1 MADNLKPYDPNKGF
15 ISFRL
20 NPDAIKEALIEQ
32 VPYNRTLRYIYNNPE
47 GDIRETAKFAAS
59 ETPILGSLL
68 AGEPVDAAKEAFLLG
83 MPVKSTKALNK
94 INPNSEIGLATGY
107 GNDMFLVKSPRSR
120 KTKAY
125 NIDDETGN
133 IVRNKSY
140 DGELI
145 DVSRGTTDLA
155 GFNQMI
161 NNSNKLHE
169 LRNKLSF
176 GPYKTPVGEVNADV
190 GVPRYTDLI
199 DGKPRLIF
207 ESEGPIGKKY
217 TAYNEIQDR
226 IDEASKAKLRKNEEI
241 KWILSRNKDTDRL
254 SSGRVHDVVIYNN
267 NTGKFRDIGSNT
279 SLNPGGF
286 STWDS
291 DVIFKDIPDKNIH
304 ARDMKYLQ
312 SDINVRNAGVDF
324 TRYPDD
330 FIEFNTRDPEK
341 YQIDYDNLYNQYYNA
356 LYGPYYQDIIKPSVG
371 YNGYKRDNDW

>member
-1 MADNLKPYDPNKGF
+1 MAEELKPYNPNKGF

-32 VPYNRTLRYIYNNPE
+32 VPYNRTLRHIYNNPD
-47 GDIRETAKFAAS
+47 GDIIETAKIAAY

-68 AGEPVDAAKEAFLLG
+68 SGEPIDAAKEAFLLG
-83 MPVKSTKALNK
+83 MPVKSTKALNR

-107 GNDMFLVKSPRSR
+107 GNDMFFVKSPGSR

-125 NIDDETGN
+125 GIDEETGN
-133 IVRNKSY
+133 IVRNKAY
-140 DGELI
+140 DGETI
-145 DVSRGTTDLA
+145 DASRGTTDLA

-161 NNSNKLHE
+161 NNSNKLNE

-176 GPYKTPVGEVNADV
+176 GPYKTPVGVVNADV
-190 GVPRYTDLI
+190 GIPRYTAEI

-241 KWILSRNKDTDRL
+241 KWMLSRNKDTDRL
-254 SSGRVHDVVIYNN
+254 SSGKVNDVVIYNK
-267 NTGKFRDIGSNT
+267 NTGKFRNIGSNT
-279 SLNPGGF
+279 PLNPQAF
-286 STWDS
+286 RTWDS

-304 ARDMKYLQ
+304 ARDMKDLQ
-312 SDINVRNAGVDF
+312 SDINVRNAGGDF

-356 LYGPYYQDIIKPSVG
+356 LYGPYYQDIIKPSIG
-371 YNGYKRDNDW
+371 YNGYKRDSDW

>member
-20 NPDAIKEALIEQ
+20 NPEAIKEELISFI
-32 VPYNRTLRYIYNNPE
+32 PYNRTLRYFHDNPE
-47 GDIRETAKFAAS
+47 APISETAKVAAS

-68 AGEPVDAAKEAFLLG
+68 AGEPTNAIKEAFLLG

-107 GNDMFLVKSPRSR
+107 GNDMFLVKSPGSR

-125 NIDDETGN
+125 NIDEETGN
-133 IVRNKSY
+133 IVRNKAY
-140 DGELI
+140 DGEII
-145 DVSRGTTDLA
+145 DVSRGITDLA

-161 NNSNKLHE
+161 NNSNKLNE

-190 GVPRYTDLI
+190 GVPRFTTEI
-199 DGKPRLIF
+199 NGKPRLIF
-207 ESEGPIGKKY
+207 ESSGPIGKKY
-217 TAYNEIQDR
+217 TDYNEIQDR
-226 IDEASKAKLRKNEEI
+226 IDKASKAKLRKNEEI
-241 KWILSRNKDTDRL
+241 KWLLHRDRDTDRL
-254 SSGRVHDVVIYNN
+254 SSGRVNDVVIYNK

-279 SLNPGGF
+279 PLNPQGF

-304 ARDMKYLQ
+304 ARDMKDLQ
-312 SDINVRNAGVDF
+312 SDINVRNVGGDF
-324 TRYPDD
+324 TRYPED

-371 YNGYKRDNDW
+371 YNGYKRDSDW